1 MHFLLNGEPMPLH
14 NTETLTAAPT
24 SPIEADA
31 LNDQALTYEFPKNN
45 QDPQAVYQTIH
56 DQLVLDGNSQQNLA
70 TFCTTWIEAEVKLLM
85 DESADKNMI
94 DKDEYPQ
101 TAAIEERCVHML
113 ADLWNSPEA
122 ASTIG
127 CSTTGSS
134 EAAMLGGLALKW
146 RWRKKRRAEGKGTET
161 PNLIMG
167 PVQVCWH
174 KFCRY
179 FDVEIREVPMEGDQL
194 LLTPEEVL
202 KRCDENTIGVVVTL
216 GVTFTLQFEPVHAI
230 SVALDQLLAE
240 TGLDIPIHVD
250 GASGAFLAPFL
261 QPELLWDFRLPRVKS
276 INASGHKFGLAPLG
290 VGWALWR
297 EKHDLPEQLIFDV
310 NYLGG
315 NMPTF
320 ALNFSRPGGEIICQY
335 YNFLRL
341 GREGYRAI
349 QTECSALGRYLA
361 DKIAAFGPFKIIYD
375 GEGGIPGL
383 CWELKDAAS
392 ANFTLYE
399 FADRLRGRGW
409 LVPAYSMPPNREDLV
424 IQRILVRHGFT
435 REMAET
441 LLREMQRILD
451 DFVQRP
457 DRETSLAVAG
467 ASAHDHSGR

>member
-1 MHFLLNGEPMPLH
+1 MPLH
-14 NTETLTAAPT
+14 NTTDLKACPSCQLESELH
-24 SPIEADA
+24 DA
-31 LNDQALTYEFPKNN
+31 GTQTYVFP
-45 QDPQAVYQTIH
+45 QSSRDSHAVYKTIH
-56 DQLVLDGNSQQNLA
+56 DQLILDGNSQQNLA
-70 TFCTTWIEAEVKLLM
+70 TFCTTWIESEVKQLM

-122 ASTIG
+122 AGTIG

-146 RWRKKRRAEGKGTET
+146 NWRKRQHSRGKSTAA
-161 PNLIMG
+161 PNLVMG

-179 FDVEIREVPMEGDQL
+179 FDVEIREVPMEGDRL

-202 KRCDENTIGVVVTL
+202 KRCDENTIGVIVTL
-216 GVTFTLQFEPVHAI
+216 GVTFTLQFEPVHEI
-230 SVALDQLLAE
+230 SIALDKLHAE

-261 QPELLWDFRLPRVKS
+261 QPDLVWDFRLPRVKS

-297 EKHDLPEQLIFDV
+297 EQHDLPEELIFDV

-341 GREGYRAI
+341 GKQGYRDI
-349 QTECSALGRYLA
+349 QTACAALGRTLA
-361 DKIAAFGPFKIIYD
+361 EKIAALGPFQILYTGD
-375 GEGGIPGL
+375 GGIPGL
-383 CWELKDAAS
+383 CWQLRDPAAS
-392 ANFTLYE
+392 PFTLYH
-399 FADRLRGRGW
+399 
-409 LVPAYSMPPNREDLV
+409 V
-424 IQRILVRHGFT
+424 
-435 REMAET
+435 
-441 LLREMQRILD
+441 
-451 DFVQRP
+451 
-457 DRETSLAVAG
+457 
-467 ASAHDHSGR
+467 

>member
-1 MHFLLNGEPMPLH
+1 MALH
-14 NTETLTAAPT
+14 NTCELNAEPT
-24 SPIEADA
+24 SAVESGSLTSDA
-31 LNDQALTYEFPKNN
+31 QTYVFPKL
-45 QDPQAVYQTIH
+45 ASEKECVYRTIH

-70 TFCTTWIEAEVKLLM
+70 TFCTTWIEPEVKQLM

-113 ADLWNSPEA
+113 ADLWNSPEE
-122 ASTIG
+122 ASTMG

-146 RWRKKRRAEGKGTET
+146 NWRKRRRAQCKSTDA
-161 PNLIMG
+161 PNLVMG

-179 FDVEIREVPMEGDQL
+179 FDVEIREVPMERDRL
-194 LLTPEEVL
+194 LLTPEEVV

-216 GVTFTLQFEPVHAI
+216 GVTFTLQFEPVHEI
-230 SVALDQLLAE
+230 SLALDKLQAD

-261 QPELLWDFRLPRVKS
+261 QPDLLWDFRLSRVKS

-297 EKHDLPEQLIFDV
+297 EKHDLPEELIFDV

-349 QTECSALGRYLA
+349 QSECSAIGRELA
-361 DKIAAFGPFKIIYD
+361 GKIAALGPFEIIYD
-375 GEGGIPGL
+375 GVDGIPGV
-383 CWELKDAAS
+383 CWKLKDPAS
-392 ANFTLYE
+392 SPFTLYCL
-399 FADRLRGRGW
+399 ADR
-409 LVPAYSMPPNREDLV
+409 
-424 IQRILVRHGFT
+424 
-435 REMAET
+435 
-441 LLREMQRILD
+441 
-451 DFVQRP
+451 
-457 DRETSLAVAG
+457 
-467 ASAHDHSGR
+467 